1 MHAVHGDELLG
12 QRVRDALVVD
22 ARAWDSGDGFTRPGD
37 TSNHFGEFLTD
48 DSPPICVHA
57 DLKGRVS
64 QNCRR
69 PLDRVDLGHQ
79 SAVHDACLVEDL
91 VSAPRCQ
98 LRESIPNTKLL
109 TLSSPDALHEF
120 CRRWHCVREQRA
132 YGASRRRATNCPKS
146 LSLVCHLHCWAGIEL
161 LCQLSPALASRGGRL
176 LSSSV

>member
-1 MHAVHGDELLG
+1 MHAVHRDELLG

-22 ARAWDSGDGFTRPGD
+22 ARAWNSRNGFTGLRDAP
-37 TSNHFGEFLTD
+37 NRFGELLTD
-48 DSPPICVHA
+48 DSPPICVHT
-57 DLKGRVS
+57 DLKGRMS
-64 QNCRR
+64 QDCRR

-98 LRESIPNTKLL
+98 LRESIPTTRIL
-109 TLSSPDALHEF
+109 TLSTPDALREF

-146 LSLVCHLHCWAGIEL
+146 LFWVCHLRCWAGSGL
-161 LCQLSPALASRGGRL
+161 PCRPFPASASRGGHL